1 VPLKGVE
8 RLGMS
13 QSKSLP
19 FNWKAV
25 LTISERFARGRISIG
40 ETVLLFIDLFEQN
53 FDWLVGNAANAA

>member
-1 VPLKGVE
+1 
-8 RLGMS
+8 MS

-25 LTISERFARGRISIG
+25 LTISERFARGRISID